1 MRYSAVLII
10 LIGLVAGCATA
21 PTTTTAEL
29 TPFQAILSA
38 AERPEE
44 GVTGVFRMEVRG
56 GGRQDDF
63 LYLNSEADYRDQR
76 CLTLA
81 LPQSAALALEH
92 KLGGDPTVALKGK
105 TLRVTGTAKRT
116 TIGFRNNGVMTDKYY
131 YQTHVLITDPSQI
144 SIVP

>member
-1 MRYSAVLII
+1 MRYSAILLI

-21 PTTTTAEL
+21 PTTTAEL

-63 LYLNSEADYRDQR
+63 LYLNSETDYRDQR

-92 KLGGDPTVALKGK
+92 KLGGDPVVALKGK

-116 TIGFRNNGVMTDKYY
+116 TIVFRSNGVAAGYY
-131 YQTHVLITDPSQI
+131 YQTHVLITDSAQI